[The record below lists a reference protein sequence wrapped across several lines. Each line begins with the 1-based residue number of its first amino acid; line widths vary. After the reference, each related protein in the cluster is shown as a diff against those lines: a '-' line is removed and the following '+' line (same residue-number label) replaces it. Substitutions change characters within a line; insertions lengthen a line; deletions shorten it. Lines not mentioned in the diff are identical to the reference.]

1 VTPLN
6 TATDAVLSIE
16 NLQVAFP
23 AGGRDVLA
31 ANEVNLAVGAGEIV
45 GLIGESGS
53 GKSVTCRAVLGLVPF
68 PGRVIGGR
76 IRFGERDLLGLTDA
90 ELRRVRAQELGMIF
104 QDPFSSLNPVQRVGD
119 QLMETL
125 TVNLRLGRAA
135 ARAEAADLV
144 SAVGLTDA
152 RRLLASYPHELS
164 GGMRQRIMI
173 ALATA
178 ARPRLLIADEPTT
191 ALDVTTQARI
201 LELLTRLRRVM
212 GMAILLV
219 SHDFGVIAETCDRV
233 AVMYAGHIVE
243 QGPVD
248 SVYRRSEHPYTQALL
263 RSIPS
268 LASAVTRT
276 PRQTIGGQPPD
287 LADLPPGCPFAPRC
301 PHVRPACRDVT
312 MELERAG
319 DHLTACPFV
328 RSLPEVASKAAAGA
342 SM

>member
-1 VTPLN
+1 MTVATP
-6 TATDAVLSIE
+6 TADAVLSIE
-16 NLQVAFP
+16 GLHVAFP
-23 AGGRDVLA
+23 AGDRQVLA
-31 ANEVNLAVGAGEIV
+31 ANGVNLAVDPGEIV

-53 GKSVTCRAVLGLVPF
+53 GKSVTCRAVLGLVPA
-68 PGRVIGGR
+68 PGRIIGGR
-76 IRFGERDLLGLTDA
+76 IRFGQRDLLAMTDA
-90 ELRRVRAQELGMIF
+90 ELRRVRAREMGMVF
-104 QDPFSSLNPVQRVGD
+104 QDPFSALNPVLRVGD
-119 QLMETL
+119 QLVETL
-125 TVNLRLGRAA
+125 TVNLGLGRAA
-135 ARAEAADLV
+135 ARAEAAGLL
-144 SAVGLTDA
+144 SAVGLADA
-152 RRLLASYPHELS
+152 ARLLASYPHELS

-201 LELLTRLRRVM
+201 LELLTGLRSGM

-248 SVYRRSEHPYTQALL
+248 SVYRRAEHPYTQALL

-276 PRQTIGGQPPD
+276 PRHTIGGQPPD

-301 PHVRPACRDVT
+301 PHVRAECREVGMD
-312 MELERAG
+312 LEPAG

-328 RSLPEVASKAAAGA
+328 RSRAEVTAPPAGRASA
-342 SM
+342 